1 MRTKEEFYEKSMR
14 TLELPQILKILQE
27 EAVCAS
33 AKEEALKLRPADIVT
48 EVSERLLETSDAKR
62 LISMKGTP
70 PLSDIRDVTGSL
82 SRARLGGMLNT
93 RELLDIAGVLR
104 AARQLKGWSAEEAGS
119 LTGLFDALIANKFL
133 EEKISLS
140 IVGEEE
146 IADAASSELAS
157 IRRHM
162 RAANARIRE
171 VLNKIITSPSY
182 AKVLQ
187 EPIITMRSDRY
198 VIPVKAEHKGALGGL
213 VHDVSSSGQTI
224 FIEPMQVVQANN
236 EIRELQ
242 AKEKKEIERILME
255 LSSDAANFEEDILCD
270 QHVLVRLDLVFAKAK
285 LSYRMKADAP
295 RLSEDGCIRL
305 IRARHPLIDPKT
317 AVPIDISVGGEFD
330 TLVITGP
337 NTGGKTVSLKT
348 LGVCC
353 LMAACGLHIPADSG
367 STVPVLKKVLADV
380 GDEQSIEQSLSTFSS
395 HMSNIVGML
404 KEADEDTLILFDELG
419 AGTDPAEGAALAIA
433 IIEYARS
440 QGAKIAATTHYAE
453 LKVYATAT
461 TGVMN
466 ASCEFDVETLRPTY
480 RLLMGIPGK
489 SNAFEISRRLGLDES
504 IIDDAKGRMASEQ
517 TDFEHV
523 VTLLQREQQKMEQA
537 KLEAERLR
545 IQAEEDARAAA
556 EQRKAAEAERQKAGA
571 VAKREADRLLREA
584 RRVSDEVFDEL
595 NEMRKK
601 AVRAENAQQI
611 NEERVGLL
619 KKLNEAQDS
628 LGIMQDDIDTPQKPT
643 RPAKAGDTVLLM
655 KLGTQASVISV
666 SSDGTLTLQ
675 AGILRITAKQD
686 EVRLV
691 EEAEKVKTK
700 FRKKTEA
707 QIHRLAVSPEVDL
720 RGSMTDEALLM
731 LERYL
736 DSARTA
742 KLPSVRIIHG
752 KGTGALRKAVQ
763 DYLRRDPG
771 VKAFRLGRYGEG
783 EDGVTIA
790 ELKI

>member
-1 MRTKEEFYEKSMR
+1 MKTREEFFEKSMR
-14 TLELPQILKILQE
+14 TLELPLILQILQE
-27 EAVCAS
+27 EAVCAA
-33 AKEEALKLRPADIVT
+33 AKEEALKLRPSDIPT
-48 EVSERLLETSDAKR
+48 EVAEKLRETSDAKK

-70 PLSDIRDVTGSL
+70 PVADIREVTGSL

-104 AARQLKGWSAEEAGS
+104 SARQMKSWTSEDAGS
-119 LTGLFDALIANKFL
+119 LTGLFGTLIANKFL
-133 EEKISLS
+133 EEKITLS
-140 IVGEEE
+140 IVGEDE

-162 RAANARIRE
+162 RAANARIRD

-182 AKVLQ
+182 SKILQ

-255 LSSDAANFEEDILCD
+255 LSNDAAGFEEDILCD
-270 QHVLVRLDLVFAKAK
+270 QHVLVRLDLIFAKAK
-285 LSYRMKADAP
+285 LSYRMNADAP
-295 RLSEDGCIRL
+295 GLSEDGCIRL
-305 IRARHPLIDPKT
+305 KRARHPLIDPKK

-337 NTGGKTVSLKT
+337 NTGGKTVSIKT

-367 STVPVLKKVLADV
+367 SMVPVLKKVLADV

-461 TGVMN
+461 AGVMN

-504 IIDDAKGRMASEQ
+504 IIDDAKSRMASEQ

-523 VTLLQREQQKMEQA
+523 VSLLQKEQHHMEQA
-537 KLEAERLR
+537 KLEAEKLRL
-545 IQAEEDARAAA
+545 QAESDARAAA
-556 EQRKAAEAERQKAGA
+556 ELRKAAEEEKQKAGA
-571 VAKREADRLLREA
+571 SAKREADRLLREA

-601 AVRAENAQQI
+601 ALKAENAQQI
-611 NEERVGLL
+611 NEERVNLM

-628 LGIMQDDIDTPQKPT
+628 LGVTSEEAEDDRKPT
-643 RPAKAGDTVLLM
+643 RPAKAGDTVLLL
-655 KLGTQASVISV
+655 KLGTQASVISANA
-666 SSDGTLTLQ
+666 DGTLTLQ
-675 AGILRITAKQD
+675 AGILRITAKQE

-691 EEAEKVKTK
+691 EDAEKVKAK
-700 FRKKTEA
+700 FKKKTEA

-720 RGSMTDEALLM
+720 RGSMSDEALLM

-763 DYLRRDPG
+763 DYLRRDPS
-771 VKAFRLGRYGEG
+771 VKSFRLGRYGEG

>member
-1 MRTKEEFYEKSMR
+1 MKTREEFFEKSMR
-14 TLELPQILKILQE
+14 TLELPLILQILQE
-27 EAVCAS
+27 EAVCAA
-33 AKEEALKLRPADIVT
+33 AKEEALKLRPSDIPT
-48 EVSERLLETSDAKR
+48 EVAEKLRETSDAKK

-70 PLSDIRDVTGSL
+70 PVADIREVTGSL

-104 AARQLKGWSAEEAGS
+104 SARQMKSWTSEDAGS
-119 LTGLFDALIANKFL
+119 LTGLFSALIANKFL
-133 EEKISLS
+133 EEKITLS
-140 IVGEEE
+140 IVGEDE

-162 RAANARIRE
+162 RAANARIRD

-182 AKVLQ
+182 SKILQ

-255 LSSDAANFEEDILCD
+255 LSNDAAGFEEDILCD
-270 QHVLVRLDLVFAKAK
+270 QHILVRLDLIFAKAK
-285 LSYRMKADAP
+285 LSYRMNADAP
-295 RLSEDGCIRL
+295 GLSEDGCIRL
-305 IRARHPLIDPKT
+305 KRARHPLIDPKK
-317 AVPIDISVGGEFD
+317 AVPIDISVGGDFD

-337 NTGGKTVSLKT
+337 NTGGKTVSIKT

-367 STVPVLKKVLADV
+367 SMVPVLKKVLADV

-461 TGVMN
+461 AGVMN

-504 IIDDAKGRMASEQ
+504 IIDDAKSRMASEQ

-523 VTLLQREQQKMEQA
+523 VSLLQKEQHHMEQA
-537 KLEAERLR
+537 KLEAEKLRL
-545 IQAEEDARAAA
+545 QAESDARAAA
-556 EQRKAAEAERQKAGA
+556 ELRKAAEEEKQKAGA
-571 VAKREADRLLREA
+571 SAKREADRLLREA

-601 AVRAENAQQI
+601 ALKAENAQQI
-611 NEERVGLL
+611 NEERVNLM

-628 LGIMQDDIDTPQKPT
+628 LGVTSEEAEDDRKPT
-643 RPAKAGDTVLLM
+643 RPAKAGDTVLLL
-655 KLGTQASVISV
+655 KLGTQASVISANA
-666 SSDGTLTLQ
+666 DGTLTLQ
-675 AGILRITAKQD
+675 AGILRITAKQE

-691 EEAEKVKTK
+691 EDAEKVKAK
-700 FRKKTEA
+700 FKKKTEA

-771 VKAFRLGRYGEG
+771 VKSFRLGRYGEG

>member
-1 MRTKEEFYEKSMR
+1 
-14 TLELPQILKILQE
+14 
-27 EAVCAS
+27 
-33 AKEEALKLRPADIVT
+33 
-48 EVSERLLETSDAKR
+48 
-62 LISMKGTP
+62 
-70 PLSDIRDVTGSL
+70 
-82 SRARLGGMLNT
+82 
-93 RELLDIAGVLR
+93 
-104 AARQLKGWSAEEAGS
+104 
-119 LTGLFDALIANKFL
+119 
-133 EEKISLS
+133 
-140 IVGEEE
+140 
-146 IADAASSELAS
+146 
-157 IRRHM
+157 
-162 RAANARIRE
+162 
-171 VLNKIITSPSY
+171 
-182 AKVLQ
+182 
-187 EPIITMRSDRY
+187 MRSDRY

-255 LSSDAANFEEDILCD
+255 LSNDAASFEEDILCD
-270 QHVLVRLDLVFAKAK
+270 QHVLVRLDLIFAKAK
-285 LSYRMKADAP
+285 LSYRMNGDAP
-295 RLSEDGCIRL
+295 MLSDDGVIRL
-305 IRARHPLIDPKT
+305 KRARHPLIDPKK

-337 NTGGKTVSLKT
+337 NTGGKTVSIKT

-367 STVPVLKKVLADV
+367 SSVPVLKKVLADV

-461 TGVMN
+461 AGVMN

-523 VTLLQREQQKMEQA
+523 VSLLQNERQKMEQA
-537 KLEAERLR
+537 QLEAEKLRL
-545 IQAEEDARAAA
+545 QAQEDARAAS
-556 EQRKAAEAERQKAGA
+556 EMRKAAEEEKQKAGA
-571 VAKREADRLLREA
+571 SAKREAERLLREA

-595 NEMRKK
+595 NEMRRQAIK
-601 AVRAENAQQI
+601 AENAQLI
-611 NEERVGLL
+611 NDERVNLM
-619 KKLNEAQDS
+619 KRLNEAQDA
-628 LGIMQDDIDTPQKPT
+628 LGVAAEEEEPVQKPS
-643 RPAKAGDTVLLM
+643 RPAKAGDTVLLL

-675 AGILRITAKQD
+675 AGILRITAKQE

-691 EEAEKVKTK
+691 EEAEKVKIN

-707 QIHRLAVSPEVDL
+707 QIHKLAVSPEVDL
-720 RGSMTDEALLM
+720 RGSMTDEALLQ

-771 VKAFRLGRYGEG
+771 VKSFRLGRYGEG

>member
-1 MRTKEEFYEKSMR
+1 MKAREEFLEKSMR
-14 TLELPQILKILQE
+14 TLELPQILQILQE

-33 AKEEALKLRPADIVT
+33 AKEEALKLRPSDLMT
-48 EVSERLLETSDAKR
+48 EVSERLKETSDGKR

-70 PLSDIRDVTGSL
+70 PLADIREVTGSL

-104 AARQLKGWSAEEAGS
+104 AASQMKSWSSEDAGS
-119 LTGLFDALIANKFL
+119 LSGLFGALIANKFL
-133 EEKISLS
+133 EEKITLS
-140 IVGEEE
+140 IVGEDE

-162 RAANARIRE
+162 RAANARIRD

-182 AKVLQ
+182 SRILQ

-255 LSSDAANFEEDILCD
+255 LSNDAAGFEEDILCD
-270 QHVLVRLDLVFAKAK
+270 QHVLVRLDLIFAKAK
-285 LSYRMKADAP
+285 LSYRMNADAP
-295 RLSEDGCIRL
+295 QLSENGCIRL
-305 IRARHPLIDPKT
+305 KRARHPLIDPKK

-348 LGVCC
+348 LGLCC
-353 LMAACGLHIPADSG
+353 LMAACGLHVPADSG
-367 STVPVLKKVLADV
+367 STVPVLKKILADV

-404 KEADEDTLILFDELG
+404 QEADEDTLILFDELG

-461 TGVMN
+461 AGVMN

-504 IIDDAKGRMASEQ
+504 IIDDARSRMDSEQ

-523 VTLLQREQQKMEQA
+523 VTLLQKEQHLMEQA
-537 KLEAERLR
+537 KLEAEKLRL
-545 IQAEEDARAAA
+545 QATEDARAAA
-556 EQRKAAEAERQKAGA
+556 EMRKAAEEERQKAGA
-571 VAKREADRLLREA
+571 SAKREADRLLREA

-601 AVRAENAQQI
+601 AIRAENAQQI
-611 NEERVGLL
+611 NEERVSLM

-628 LGIMQDDIDTPQKPT
+628 LGVGAAEEEETQKPT
-643 RPAKAGDTVLLM
+643 RPAKEGDTVLLL

-666 SSDGTLTLQ
+666 SADGTLTLQ
-675 AGILRITAKQD
+675 AGILRITAKQE
-686 EVRLV
+686 EVRVV
-691 EEAEKVKTK
+691 EEADQVKLK
-700 FRKKTEA
+700 FKKKTEA
-707 QIHRLAVSPEVDL
+707 QIHRLSVSPEVDL

-763 DYLRRDPG
+763 DYLRRDSG
-771 VKAFRLGRYGEG
+771 VKSFRLGRYGEG

>member
-1 MRTKEEFYEKSMR
+1 MKTREEFYEKSMR

-27 EAVCAS
+27 EAVCAA
-33 AKEEALKLRPADIVT
+33 AKEEALKLRPSDIRT
-48 EVSERLLETSDAKR
+48 EVIERLQETTDAKR
-62 LISMKGTP
+62 LISLKGTP
-70 PLSDIRDVTGSL
+70 PLSDIREVTGSL

-104 AARQLKGWSAEEAGS
+104 AARQMKSWTSEEAGS
-119 LTGLFDALIANKFL
+119 LSGLFGALIANKFL
-133 EEKISLS
+133 EEKITLS

-162 RAANARIRE
+162 RAANARIRD

-255 LSSDAANFEEDILCD
+255 LSNDAASFEEDILCD

-295 RLSEDGCIRL
+295 GLSEDGSIRL
-305 IRARHPLIDPKT
+305 KRARHPLIDPKK

-367 STVPVLKKVLADV
+367 SAVPVLTDV

-461 TGVMN
+461 AGVMN

-517 TDFEHV
+517 TDFEQV
-523 VTLLQREQQKMEQA
+523 VSLLQKEQQKMETA
-537 KLEAERLR
+537 KLEAEKLRL
-545 IQAEEDARAAA
+545 QAEEDAKAAA
-556 EQRKAAEAERQKAGA
+556 EQRKAAEEERQKAGA
-571 VAKREADRLLREA
+571 NARREADRLLREA
-584 RRVSDEVFDEL
+584 KRVSDEVFDEL

-611 NEERVGLL
+611 NEERVNLM
-619 KKLNEAQDS
+619 KKLNDAQDS
-628 LGIMQDDIDTPQKPT
+628 LGVSHDEEALAQKPT
-643 RPAKAGDTVLLM
+643 RPAKEGDTVLLL
-655 KLGTQASVISV
+655 KLGTQASVISANP
-666 SSDGTLTLQ
+666 DGTLTLQ
-675 AGILRITAKQD
+675 AGILRITAKQE

-691 EEAEKVKTK
+691 EEAEKVKLK
-700 FRKKTEA
+700 FKKKTDA

-771 VKAFRLGRYGEG
+771 VKSFRLGRYGEG

-790 ELKI
+790 ELRI

>member
-1 MRTKEEFYEKSMR
+1 MKTREELFEKSMR
-14 TLELPQILKILQE
+14 TLELPLILKILQE
-27 EAVCAS
+27 EAVCEA
-33 AKEEALKLRPADIVT
+33 ARDEALKLRPSDMLT
-48 EVSERLLETSDAKR
+48 EVRERLQETSDAKK

-70 PLSDIRDVTGSL
+70 PLSDIREVTGSL

-104 AARQLKGWSAEEAGS
+104 AARQLKNWSSEDSGS
-119 LTGLFDALIANKFL
+119 LTGLFGALIANKFL
-133 EEKISLS
+133 EEKITLS

-162 RAANARIRE
+162 RAANARIRD

-182 AKVLQ
+182 AKILQ

-213 VHDVSSSGQTI
+213 VHDVSSSGQTV

-255 LSSDAANFEEDILCD
+255 LSNDAASFEEDILCD
-270 QHVLVRLDLVFAKAK
+270 QHILVRLDLIFAKAK
-285 LSYRMKADAP
+285 LSYRMKGDAP
-295 RLSEDGCIRL
+295 QLSEDGCIRL
-305 IRARHPLIDPKT
+305 KRARHPLIDPKK
-317 AVPIDISVGGEFD
+317 AVPIDISVGGDFD

-337 NTGGKTVSLKT
+337 NTGGKTVSIKT

-395 HMSNIVGML
+395 HMSNIVDML
-404 KEADEDTLILFDELG
+404 KEADEETLILFDELG

-440 QGAKIAATTHYAE
+440 QGARIAATTHYAE

-461 TGVMN
+461 AGVMN

-480 RLLMGIPGK
+480 RLIMGIPGK

-504 IIDDAKGRMASEQ
+504 IIDDAKSRMASEQ

-523 VTLLQREQQKMEQA
+523 VSLLQAERQKMEQA
-537 KLEAERLR
+537 MLETEKLRL
-545 IQAEEDARAAA
+545 QAEEDARTAAGLRKSA
-556 EQRKAAEAERQKAGA
+556 EEEKQKAGA
-571 VAKREADRLLREA
+571 SAKREADRLLREA

-601 AVRAENAQQI
+601 AVRAENAQQV
-611 NEERVGLL
+611 NEERVNLM
-619 KKLNEAQDS
+619 KKLNEAQNS
-628 LGIMQDDIDTPQKPT
+628 LGVSPDEEAPSRPT
-643 RPAKAGDTVLLM
+643 RPAKAGDTVLLL

-675 AGILRITAKQD
+675 AGILRITAKQE

-691 EEAEKVKTK
+691 EEAEKVQLK
-700 FRKKTEA
+700 FKKKTEA
-707 QIHRLAVSPEVDL
+707 QIHKLAVSPEVDL

-736 DSARTA
+736 DSAHTA

-771 VKAFRLGRYGEG
+771 VRSFRLGRYGEG

>member
-1 MRTKEEFYEKSMR
+1 M
-14 TLELPQILKILQE
+14 
-27 EAVCAS
+27 
-33 AKEEALKLRPADIVT
+33 
-48 EVSERLLETSDAKR
+48 
-62 LISMKGTP
+62 
-70 PLSDIRDVTGSL
+70 
-82 SRARLGGMLNT
+82 
-93 RELLDIAGVLR
+93 
-104 AARQLKGWSAEEAGS
+104 
-119 LTGLFDALIANKFL
+119 
-133 EEKISLS
+133 
-140 IVGEEE
+140 
-146 IADAASSELAS
+146 
-157 IRRHM
+157 
-162 RAANARIRE
+162 
-171 VLNKIITSPSY
+171 
-182 AKVLQ
+182 
-187 EPIITMRSDRY
+187 
-198 VIPVKAEHKGALGGL
+198 
-213 VHDVSSSGQTI
+213 HDVSSSGQTI

-255 LSSDAANFEEDILCD
+255 LSNDAAGFEEDILCD
-270 QHVLVRLDLVFAKAK
+270 QHVLVRLDLIFAKAK
-285 LSYRMKADAP
+285 LSYRMNADAP
-295 RLSEDGCIRL
+295 GLSEDGCIRL
-305 IRARHPLIDPKT
+305 KRARHPLIDPKK

-337 NTGGKTVSLKT
+337 NTGGKTVSIKT

-367 STVPVLKKVLADV
+367 SMVPVLKKVLADV

-404 KEADEDTLILFDELG
+404 KGADEDTLILFDELG

-461 TGVMN
+461 AGVMN

-504 IIDDAKGRMASEQ
+504 IIDDAKSRMASEQ

-523 VTLLQREQQKMEQA
+523 VSLLQKEQHHMEQA
-537 KLEAERLR
+537 KLEAEKLRL
-545 IQAEEDARAAA
+545 QAESDARAAA
-556 EQRKAAEAERQKAGA
+556 ELRKAAEEEKQKAGA
-571 VAKREADRLLREA
+571 SAKREADRLLREA

-601 AVRAENAQQI
+601 AVKAENAQQI
-611 NEERVGLL
+611 NEERVNLM

-628 LGIMQDDIDTPQKPT
+628 LGVTSEEAEDDRKPT
-643 RPAKAGDTVLLM
+643 RPAKAGDTVLLL
-655 KLGTQASVISV
+655 KLGTQASVISANA
-666 SSDGTLTLQ
+666 DGTLTLQ
-675 AGILRITAKQD
+675 AGILRITAKQE

-691 EEAEKVKTK
+691 EDAEKVKAK
-700 FRKKTEA
+700 FKKKTEA

-771 VKAFRLGRYGEG
+771 VKSFRLGRYGEG

>member
-1 MRTKEEFYEKSMR
+1 MKTREEFFEKSMR
-14 TLELPQILKILQE
+14 TLELPLILQILQE
-27 EAVCAS
+27 EAVCAA
-33 AKEEALKLRPADIVT
+33 AKEEALKLRPSDIPT
-48 EVSERLLETSDAKR
+48 EVAEKLRETSDAKK

-70 PLSDIRDVTGSL
+70 PVADIREVTGSL

-104 AARQLKGWSAEEAGS
+104 SARQMKSWTSEDAGS
-119 LTGLFDALIANKFL
+119 LTGLFGALIANKFL
-133 EEKISLS
+133 EEKITLS
-140 IVGEEE
+140 IVGEDE

-162 RAANARIRE
+162 RAANARIRD

-182 AKVLQ
+182 SKILQ

-255 LSSDAANFEEDILCD
+255 LSNDAAGFEEDILCD
-270 QHVLVRLDLVFAKAK
+270 QHILVRLDLIFAKAK
-285 LSYRMKADAP
+285 LSYRMNADAP
-295 RLSEDGCIRL
+295 GLSEDGCIRL
-305 IRARHPLIDPKT
+305 KRARHPLIDPKK
-317 AVPIDISVGGEFD
+317 AVPIDISVGGDFD

-337 NTGGKTVSLKT
+337 NTGGKTVSIKT

-367 STVPVLKKVLADV
+367 SMVPVLKKVLADV

-461 TGVMN
+461 AGVMN

-504 IIDDAKGRMASEQ
+504 IIDDAKRRMASEQ

-523 VTLLQREQQKMEQA
+523 VSLLQKEQHHMEQA
-537 KLEAERLR
+537 KLEAEKLRL
-545 IQAEEDARAAA
+545 QAESDARAAA
-556 EQRKAAEAERQKAGA
+556 ELRKAAEEEKQKAGA
-571 VAKREADRLLREA
+571 SAKREADRLLREA

-601 AVRAENAQQI
+601 ALKAENAQQI
-611 NEERVGLL
+611 NEERVNLM

-628 LGIMQDDIDTPQKPT
+628 LGVTSEEAEDDRKPT
-643 RPAKAGDTVLLM
+643 RPAKAGDTVLLL
-655 KLGTQASVISV
+655 KLGTQASVISANA
-666 SSDGTLTLQ
+666 DGTLTLQ
-675 AGILRITAKQD
+675 AGILRITAKQE

-691 EEAEKVKTK
+691 EDAEKVKAK
-700 FRKKTEA
+700 FKKKTEA

-771 VKAFRLGRYGEG
+771 VKSFRLGRYGEG